1 MMNTLCVWRAR
12 NDCSNI
18 KPNSCPMNGLRLIGL
33 EWTLAMNKLC
43 ALGPGDHFVARK
55 RWAEVDSAYVGNMGW
70 LITYGTLAYQAII

>member
-1 MMNTLCVWRAR
+1 MYLSILWICLYIYVIYDAMMNTLCVWRAR

-43 ALGPGDHFVARK
+43 ALGPGDHFVAPK
-55 RWAEVDSAYVGNMGW
+55 RSSVG
-70 LITYGTLAYQAII
+70 